1 MITFLYGYLFC
12 RRFNYTGYL
21 GGSHFFCA
29 KPFEIK
35 ELYRKKGVSFDTT
48 ILGRGVFFMSKR
60 KKLLADNFIGL
71 YPVSK
76 TLRFELKP
84 IGKTLEHIEKSG
96 IIDTDVHRAE
106 SYQKVKKIIDRYHK
120 DFIEK
125 SLSGLE
131 LSMLQDYYELY
142 IQSRRDEKQEKEFS
156 DIQARLR
163 KEIVVKI
170 KKHPD
175 YSNLFK
181 KELIQKD
188 LINFTTDDEEEQE
201 LIKEFFNF
209 TTYFSG
215 FHQNREN
222 MYSDEEKSTAI
233 AYRIIHQNLPKYID
247 NMHIFELVK
256 DSSIQVELDDLLQEL
271 QTKFDILSLDEYF
284 ELNGFNKVISQKGI
298 DIYNTILGAFTEGKN
313 KVKGLNE
320 YINLYNQQLGKDK
333 KERIPKMKP
342 LFKQILSDRESVSFI
357 PEQFDS
363 DQAVLDAIH
372 ECYLQFQ
379 QNIFENAEMMNIG
392 DIFKNMTQF
401 DLRKIYVKN
410 DNYITTISQNLYGD
424 WSYISSK
431 INEHYDNL
439 DSTKNKNTIK
449 YVEKKKKTL
458 KNIKYYSIG
467 DLNAI
472 LNVETDSIERI
483 ESYFEKN
490 VFNQL
495 QDIQDNYSICENLLC
510 NPYADKKSLGKNDI
524 AISKLKNLLDSIIEM
539 QHLLKPL
546 YIGQDISDK
555 DEMFYSE
562 FLRVW
567 EILDTIIPLYN
578 KVRNY
583 VTRKPYSTEKVKLNF
598 NKDTLLS
605 GWDRNKEKDN
615 LGIIFLKEGMY
626 YLGIMNRNHNKVMER
641 VPVVESKDVYKKM
654 EYKLLP
660 GANKMLPKVFF
671 SKSRIEEFAPD
682 DSIVKNYNNGTH
694 KKGEAFNLN
703 DCHNLIDFF
712 KQSINKHEEWSQ
724 FGFDFSETKTYKDIS
739 GFYREVEQ
747 QGYKITFRDIDAT
760 YIDELVD
767 KGELYL
773 FQIYNKDFSLF
784 SKGTPNLHTL
794 YWKMLFDHDNLND
807 VVYKLNGQAEI
818 FYRKASIKPEDI
830 IKHKANV
837 PVKNKDPRNQ
847 KKESLFDYDLIK
859 DKRFTCDKFQFHV
872 PITMNFKADGENYMN
887 RRVNQSIHD
896 AEDMHVIGIDRG
908 ERNLLYLTVIDMDG
922 NIKKQMSLNEIV
934 SCNKDNEKHIRD
946 YHELLDAREKDNLSA
961 RQNWQTINTI
971 KELKE
976 GYLSQVI
983 HVIAELMI
991 EYNAIVV
998 LEDLNFGFMRG
1009 RQKVEKQVY
1018 QKFEKMLI
1026 DKLNYL
1032 VDKHKAAGEN
1042 GGLLKAYQLT
1052 AKFESF
1058 QRIGK
1063 QSGFLYYIPAWNT
1076 SKIDPTTGFVNLFY
1090 TKYESIEKT
1099 KEFISKFDSI
1109 IFNKQKEYFEFSFD
1123 YNKFTY
1129 KAEGSKTDWILC
1141 SYGTRIENYKNVEK
1155 NNEWDTR
1162 VVDLTEQFIAL
1173 FEEKNILYMN
1183 DDLKR
1188 QILDVKDA
1196 TFFQK
1201 FMKLFSLM
1209 VQMRNSDSKTGE
1221 DKIVSPVL
1229 NEYGE
1234 FFVTGSSNEVPLD
1247 ADANGAFNIARKGLW
1262 IIEQIQQTDID
1273 KLDNLKLVISNK
1285 EWLQYA
1291 QEHTL

>member
-1 MITFLYGYLFC
+1 
-12 RRFNYTGYL
+12 
-21 GGSHFFCA
+21 
-29 KPFEIK
+29 
-35 ELYRKKGVSFDTT
+35 
-48 ILGRGVFFMSKR
+48 MSEN
-60 KKLLADNFIGL
+60 KKLLADDFIGL
-71 YPVSK
+71 YPVAK

-84 IGKTLEHIEKSG
+84 IGKTLEHIEKNG
-96 IIDTDVHRAE
+96 IIDTDVQRAE

-120 DFIEK
+120 DFIEV
-125 SLSGLE
+125 SLKEIE
-131 LSMLQDYYELY
+131 LDLLQEFYELY
-142 IQSRRDEKQEKEFS
+142 CNSRRDEEQEKEFIT
-156 DIQARLR
+156 IQTKLR
-163 KEIVVKI
+163 KQIVTNM
-170 KKHPD
+170 KKHPC

-188 LINFTTDDEEEQE
+188 LVRFTFDNPEEQE
-201 LIKEFFNF
+201 LIKEFTKF

-215 FHQNREN
+215 FNQNREN
-222 MYSDEEKSTAI
+222 MYSDEAKSTAI
-233 AYRIIHQNLPKYID
+233 AYRVIHQNLPKYID

-256 DSSIQVELDDLLQEL
+256 NSDISAELDNLLSVL

-284 ELNGFNKVISQKGI
+284 KLDGFNKVISQKGI
-298 DIYNTILGAFTEGKN
+298 DVYNAILGAFSEEKN

-320 YINLYNQQLGKDK
+320 YINLYNQQLGKNK
-333 KERIPKMKP
+333 KEKIPRMKP

-363 DQAVLDAIH
+363 DQAVLDAIR
-372 ECYLQFQ
+372 ECYVQFQ
-379 QNIFENAEMMNIG
+379 QNIFENAEMSNIG
-392 DIFKNMTQF
+392 DIFVDMQRF
-401 DLRKIYVKN
+401 DLNKIYIKN
-410 DNYITTISQNLYGD
+410 DSSITTISQVHFND
-424 WSYISSK
+424 WAYISNKISAYYDDMNSSK
-431 INEHYDNL
+431 D
-439 DSTKNKNTIK
+439 KNTAK
-449 YVEKKKKTL
+449 YVENKKKAL
-458 KNIKYYSIG
+458 KNVKFYAIG
-467 DLNAI
+467 ELNAI
-472 LNVETDSIERI
+472 LDEEINSLKCIER
-483 ESYFEKN
+483 YFENN
-490 VFNQL
+490 VLTQL
-495 QDIQDNYSICENLLC
+495 QVIQDSYTLCETLL
-510 NPYADKKSLGKNDI
+510 NNAYMDKKSLCKNDE
-524 AISKLKNLLDSIIEM
+524 AISKIKNLLDAIIEL

-546 YIGQDISDK
+546 LVGQEVADK
-555 DEMFYSE
+555 DEMFYAE
-562 FLRVW
+562 FLRIW
-567 EILDTIIPLYN
+567 EGLDVIVPLYN

-583 VTRKPYSTEKVKLNF
+583 VTRKPYSLEKVKLNF
-598 NKDTLLS
+598 SKDTLLD

-615 LGIIFLKEGMY
+615 LGLIFLKDGLY
-626 YLGIMNRNHNKVMER
+626 YLGIMNRNSNKIMVQ
-641 VPVVESKDVYKKM
+641 VPTVKTDNVYNKM
-654 EYKLLP
+654 EYKLL
-660 GANKMLPKVFF
+660 ANPHMDFPKTFLPKKDRYRYMP
-671 SKSRIEEFAPD
+671 SEEL
-682 DSIVKNYNNGTH
+682 VKKYDMGTH
-694 KKGEAFNLN
+694 VKASGEKFNLK
-703 DCHNLIDFF
+703 DCHDLIDFF
-712 KQSINKHEEWSQ
+712 KQCIQQHKDWSK
-724 FGFDFSETKTYKDIS
+724 FNFEFSDTATYKDIS
-739 GFYREVEQ
+739 YFYREVKNQ
-747 QGYKITFRDIDAT
+747 AYKITFQDIDAA
-760 YIDELVD
+760 YIDELVE

-773 FQIYNKDFSLF
+773 FQIYNKDFSPF
-784 SKGTPNLHTL
+784 SKGTPNVHTL
-794 YWKMLFDHDNLND
+794 YWKMLFDQHNLEN

-818 FYRKASIKPEDI
+818 FYRQASIKPEDI

-847 KKESLFDYDLIK
+847 KEESLFEYDLIK

-887 RRVNQSIHD
+887 RRVNQAIHD
-896 AEDMHVIGIDRG
+896 AGDMHVIGIDRG
-908 ERNLLYLTVIDMDG
+908 ERNLLYLTVVDMNG
-922 NIKKQMSLNEIV
+922 NIKKQMSLNEII
-934 SCNKDNEKHIRD
+934 SYNTENEKHVRD
-946 YHELLDAREKDNLSA
+946 YHQLLDAREKENLSA
-961 RQNWQTINTI
+961 RQNWKTINTI

-1032 VDKHKAAGEN
+1032 VDKHKADDEN

-1076 SKIDPTTGFVNLFY
+1076 SKMDPTTGFVNLFY

-1109 IFNKQKEYFEFSFD
+1109 TFNGQRSYFEFGFD
-1123 YNKFTY
+1123 YNNFTY
-1129 KAEGSKTDWILC
+1129 KAEGSKTDWTIC
-1141 SYGTRIENYKNVEK
+1141 SYGTRIENYRNTEK
-1155 NNEWDTR
+1155 NNEWDSR
-1162 VVDLTEQFIAL
+1162 VVNLTKQFITL
-1173 FEEKNILYMN
+1173 FEEKDISYLR
-1183 DDLKR
+1183 DDLKE

-1196 TFFQK
+1196 TFYQK

-1229 NEYGE
+1229 NKYGE
-1234 FFVTGSSNEVPLD
+1234 FFVTGSSDSVPLD

-1262 IIEQIQQTDID
+1262 VVEQIQQTDID
-1273 KLDNLKLVISNK
+1273 KLDKLKLAISNK